1 MVGMDRLSPAPAPAR
16 MGPRNRRQGTA
27 ALLVVAALAAGGLAD
42 VGHVVAPGENLFTL
56 ARKYLTTPQDIARA
70 NHIADPN
77 LIVIGMNLRIPGR
90 AGAPAGTCTGNGSA
104 AARCPGGDVC
114 GEAGRQ
120 PDRHRRPLRGDAGRA
135 GRPE

>member
-1 MVGMDRLSPAPAPAR
+1 MVGSDRPNPSPAGT
-16 MGPRNRRQGTA
+16 GPRNRRQGTA

-77 LIVIGMNLRIPGR
+77 LIVIGMNLRTPAS
-90 AGAPAGTCTGNGSA
+90 AGPPAPQPAPATAQGLRLPAPPAQVVTYTVK
-104 AARCPGGDVC
+104 PGDN
-114 GEAGRQ
+114 
-120 PDRHRRPLRGDAGRA
+120 LT
-135 GRPE
+135 

>member
-1 MVGMDRLSPAPAPAR
+1 MVGLDRPSPAPAGA
-16 MGPRNRRQGTA
+16 GLRNRRHGTA

-77 LIVIGMNLRIPGR
+77 LIVIGMNLRIP
-90 AGAPAGTCTGNGSA
+90 AGAG
-104 AARCPGGDVC
+104 
-114 GEAGRQ
+114 
-120 PDRHRRPLRGDAGRA
+120 
-135 GRPE
+135 